1 MATERDPP
9 SDDPGRARRAG
20 QSAYEVAVDIVLTG
34 VVVILPLVISLYVLQ
49 AAYGFI
55 ASALRPFIQLLQ
67 WAGLIEGVRNAAPVQ
82 FLITLEIVP
91 NATELVTDAIALAIL
106 VVLVVAV
113 GTVTRNQYGERLIDY
128 FDAIITALP
137 GIGSVYQ
144 SFRRL
149 GDVMLDS
156 GMENFQEVKLVEFP
170 YEETYVLG
178 FETNRSP
185 VTIRTAAQ
193 KADEEM
199 LTMFLPL
206 APNPVMGGF
215 LTHIPEDRVQPV
227 DMTVEEA
234 VQSIITSGIATPD
247 PENGEFQELTDEQ
260 RRRISGM
267 GGDDTDRDTEPADD

>member
-20 QSAYEVAVDIVLTG
+20 QSVYEVAVDIVLTG

-55 ASALRPFIQLLQ
+55 ASALRPFIQVLQ
-67 WAGLIEGVRNAAPVQ
+67 WAGLIEGIRNAPPVQ
-82 FLITLEIVP
+82 FLITLEVVP
-91 NATELVTDAIALAIL
+91 SATELVTDAIALAIL
-106 VVLVVAV
+106 VVLVLAV
-113 GTVTRNQYGERLIDY
+113 GTVGRNQYGERLVDY
-128 FDAIITALP
+128 FDAIVTALP
-137 GIGSVYQ
+137 GIGSIYQ

-170 YEETYVLG
+170 HEETYVLG

-185 VTIRTAAQ
+185 VTVRAAAE
-193 KADEEM
+193 KPDEEM

-215 LTHIPEDRVQPV
+215 LTHIPEDRVRPV

-247 PENGEFQELTDEQ
+247 PETGEYQELTDEQ

-267 GGDDTDRDTEPADD
+267 GGEDPEAAGD